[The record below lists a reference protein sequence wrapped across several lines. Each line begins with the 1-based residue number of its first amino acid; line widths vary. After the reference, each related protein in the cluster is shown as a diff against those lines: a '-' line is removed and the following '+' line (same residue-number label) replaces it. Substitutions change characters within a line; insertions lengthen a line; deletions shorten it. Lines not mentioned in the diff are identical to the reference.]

1 MHRTVPTAEN
11 WLAASGSSARLEKRR
26 VSAACGWV
34 SPTKRAPLMSSFQP
48 VSQNGTVSSL
58 KAFSVLLI
66 LKCSSKIIFFRE
78 LIKPIWLQPPP
89 THFLYGTSLGGRGA
103 HSGEHHPVPSWKRAK
118 PMESYDLAWPWSG
131 WPPLLILFSFQKNAV
146 LWRWNMPKK
155 IFGSGELK
163 PLRILL
169 PSCVHCRVV
178 KRARRES

>member
-89 THFLYGTSLGGRGA
+89 HTFFTEHLWVGGGHTLENTTQCPPGNGQNPWKAMTWPDPEVADPHSLFFSPFRRTLFCDDGICQ
-103 HSGEHHPVPSWKRAK
+103 KRYLA
-118 PMESYDLAWPWSG
+118 PES
-131 WPPLLILFSFQKNAV
+131 
-146 LWRWNMPKK
+146 
-155 IFGSGELK
+155 
-163 PLRILL
+163 
-169 PSCVHCRVV
+169 
-178 KRARRES
+178 

>member
-11 WLAASGSSARLEKRR
+11 WLAASGSSARLEKCR

-89 THFLYGTSLGGRGA
+89 HTFFTEHLWVGGGT
-103 HSGEHHPVPSWKRAK
+103 
-118 PMESYDLAWPWSG
+118 
-131 WPPLLILFSFQKNAV
+131 
-146 LWRWNMPKK
+146 LWRTPPSALLETGKTHGKLWPGLTLKWLTPTPYSFLLSEERCSVTMEYAKK
-155 IFGSGELK
+155 DIW
-163 PLRILL
+163 LR
-169 PSCVHCRVV
+169 RV
-178 KRARRES
+178 KAP